1 MRSAYCHTIDR
12 GSRRPLLAA
21 LFAAALLGLAAPRTA
36 AAEFTLE
43 EATIDDIQN
52 AIKSGEVTC
61 QGVVQAYID
70 RVKAYNGV
78 CAALVTADGK
88 SIPAATGTTRA
99 GSPLLFPTK
108 TVAASSLIP
117 GLAEYK
123 GPPLELGRMEATASD
138 LSVQQQYGMVA
149 GIPNAGQLSAFET
162 LNIRGE
168 RSVTCKGEF
177 DAPPGT
183 PLAKDAPAAC
193 EEFRKQPDALERAAA
208 LDALGRAH
216 V

>member
-12 GSRRPLLAA
+12 GSRRPLLAV
-21 LFAAALLGLAAPRTA
+21 LAAGALVGIGMPRTA
-36 AAEFTLE
+36 AAEFTVE

-52 AIKSGEVTC
+52 AIKSGEITC

-70 RVKAYNGV
+70 RAKAYNGV

-88 SIPAATGTTRA
+88 PIPAATGTTRA

-117 GLAEYK
+117 GLDGYK
-123 GPPLELGRMEATASD
+123 GPPLEYGRMEATASD
-138 LSVQQQYGMVA
+138 PSVQQQYGMVA

-183 PLAKDAPAAC
+183 PLPKDAPAGC
-193 EEFRKQPDALERAAA
+193 EKFRQQPDALERAAE
-208 LDALGRAH
+208 LDEIGRAH